1 VKPHEHVNETAS
13 CRCAGASSLQ
23 DRLEAGTQATVELD
37 MPSTGREVTDHRA
50 ANLLS
55 DRIEDVPIAR
65 AQALIPSD
73 PAQVE
78 AK

>member
-1 VKPHEHVNETAS
+1 
-13 CRCAGASSLQ
+13 
-23 DRLEAGTQATVELD
+23 LEAGKQATVELD
-37 MPSTGREVTDHRA
+37 MPLTGGEVTDHRA

-55 DRIEDVPIAR
+55 DRIEAVPVAR